1 MSCSSSTPTGN
12 YCFGQLMVFRDTRL
26 NNKNYKTSSSFN
38 TTLINSLTTIKAE
51 AQDQNFSAA
60 NCPTNAGGPGDKV
73 QSVPTKC
80 CVKQGIKQRL
90 VNKKPGVD
98 QKHGSYARYLARKK
112 GSVLK
117 KQEC

>member
-12 YCFGQLMVFRDTRL
+12 YCFGQLMLFRDTRL
-26 NNKNYKTSSSFN
+26 NNKSDKRSASYN
-38 TTLINSLTTIKAE
+38 TNLMGTLTTIKAE

-73 QSVPTKC
+73 VSVPTKC

-90 VNKKPGVD
+90 VNKRPGVD
-98 QKHGSYARYLARKK
+98 QKHGSYTRYLARKK